1 MNFLVCQYHPNK
13 EVLCVYIDIDI
24 DISVSILVCVCIGG
38 KKNDLENVVRK
49 KENHQPQ
56 LL

>member
-13 EVLCVYIDIDI
+13 EVLCVYIQIDRAAL
-24 DISVSILVCVCIGG
+24 ILVCVCIGG
-38 KKNDLENVVRK
+38 KKNDLETVVRK
-49 KENHQPQ
+49 KDNQQPQ